1 MTTTRI
7 LPLMW
12 KKTEEGEEEEAEEEM
27 EEEEE
32 VEEKWDFEKGQYHP

>member
-12 KKTEEGEEEEAEEEM
+12 KKTEEGEEKEAEEEM

-32 VEEKWDFEKGQYHP
+32 EVEEKGDCEKI